1 MALLLLLP
9 SAFLFVTHCDHLT
22 SSICL
27 KERAPRDLPL
37 LERTAIVATSLRAT
51 GSVMEPFAENKA
63 RVYIFNSSG
72 TIPSCV
78 DVAIC
83 VPAVHLPIMLA
94 SLHEDMER
102 FYFSQ
107 RKISD
112 SRCNDPVYLGLE
124 NVSYRQAHRI
134 SPQMRP
140 MARKCHKLGLQIPT
154 YHNEINPPRS

>member
-1 MALLLLLP
+1 MPMALLLLLP
-9 SAFLFVTHCDHLT
+9 SSFLFVTHCDHLT

-72 TIPSCV
+72 TISSCV

-102 FYFSQ
+102 FIFHSE
-107 RKISD
+107 KLAIVGVTI
-112 SRCNDPVYLGLE
+112 RCTSALKRL
-124 NVSYRQAHRI
+124 I
-134 SPQMRP
+134 SPSS
-140 MARKCHKLGLQIPT
+140 
-154 YHNEINPPRS
+154 PRFTTNAPGGS